1 MIKMKGIKKVI
12 GVCAM
17 LAIAMQAM
25 GAKST
30 SLPVTITQSDGTR
43 LIVYGHGDEYLS
55 WHTTADG
62 VLLVQKG
69 YDYYIATIDEEGNL
83 TATTQLAHEAGAR
96 SEAEEAL
103 VYAQNKDAFYS
114 SFASQKQLAVQRS
127 IGIGSTSLPYFPHTG
142 SPKALVVLVQFQDV
156 KFVSTDPV
164 ATFDNYLNGT
174 EIEINDILQSRN
186 HGSVKQYF
194 HDASGGKFAP
204 QFDIKGPVTVSQNS
218 AYYGADSIINK
229 RYEKDLK
236 LSEML
241 KEACELAL
249 SDITISDYDANRD
262 GNVDLIY
269 FIYAGYSQSVAG
281 NSTDDIWPK
290 SNAAT
295 LSINGTSQNVR
306 YGINNELNYYPG
318 VKLSSY
324 PDITKRINGI
334 GLFCHEFSHTM
345 GLPDLYPTDA
355 SAQIDD
361 QAMEYWSLMDG
372 GEYVDV
378 GYTPTPYTPWEKEV
392 MGWQTLTAITLPQSY
407 TLNNGDACK
416 VEGANGEYVILHN
429 IQQTGW
435 SSKLL
440 GHGLLVYRIDYPK
453 TSVNIGDKPNN
464 TAGKPAVTIV
474 PADGKLLTSYN
485 VTNQEESK
493 LLYMASHAGDP
504 YPGTSNVTEINTI
517 KLNKSTL
524 ERIFTNITE
533 TDGVVTFTLAN
544 TTGIEEAATAQPQQ
558 AERIYTVDGR
568 YVGKDMESLTKGVY
582 IRGNKKFVVK

>member
-17 LAIAMQAM
+17 LAIAIQAM

-43 LIVYGHGDEYLS
+43 LTVYGHGDEYLS

-69 YDYYIATIDEEGNL
+69 YNYYIATIDEEGNL
-83 TATTQLAHEAGAR
+83 TATTQLAHEAGVR

-103 VYAQNKDAFYS
+103 VYAQNKDAFYN
-114 SFASQKQLAVQRS
+114 SFASQKQFAIQRS
-127 IGIGSTSLPYFPHTG
+127 IGIGSNSPAYFPHMG

-174 EIEINDILQSRN
+174 EIEINDILQSQN
-186 HGSVKQYF
+186 FGSVKKYF
-194 HDASGGKFAP
+194 HDASGGQFAP

-218 AYYGADSIINK
+218 AYYGADNGSS
-229 RYEKDLK
+229 KDVK

-249 SDITISDYDANRD
+249 SDITIPDYDANGD
-262 GNVDLIY
+262 GKVDLVY

-281 NSTDDIWPK
+281 NSANDIWPK
-290 SNAAT
+290 SGVT
-295 LSINGTSQNVR
+295 DLTINGTSQMVR

-318 VKLSSY
+318 KEFTTNK
-324 PDITKRINGI
+324 DITKRINGI

-345 GLPDLYPTDA
+345 GLPDLYPTVA
-355 SAQIDD
+355 SAQIDN

-372 GEYVDV
+372 GEYVNN

-392 MGWQTLTAITLPQSY
+392 MGWQTLTAITMPQSY
-407 TLNNGDACK
+407 TLNNGEAYK
-416 VEGANGEYVILHN
+416 VEGDNDEYVILHN
-429 IQQTGW
+429 IQLTEW
-435 SSKLL
+435 ASKLL
-440 GHGLLVYRIDYPK
+440 GHGLLVYRIDYPA
-453 TSVNIGDKPNN
+453 TSVNISDAPNN
-464 TAGKPAVTIV
+464 FPGNPAVTIV

-485 VTNQEESK
+485 VENLEQYN
-493 LLYMASHAGDP
+493 LYATSHAGDP

-533 TDGVVTFTLAN
+533 TDGVITFTLAN

>member
-30 SLPVTITQSDGTR
+30 PMPVTITQSDGTR

-103 VYAQNKDAFYS
+103 VYAQNKDAFYN

-127 IGIGSTSLPYFPHTG
+127 IGIGSNSLAYFPHTG

-164 ATFDNYLNGT
+164 ATFDNYLNGK

-218 AYYGADSIINK
+218 AYYGADNGSS
-229 RYEKDLK
+229 KDVK

-249 SDITISDYDANRD
+249 SDITIPDYDANGD
-262 GNVDLIY
+262 GKVDLVY

-281 NSTDDIWPK
+281 NSADDIWPK
-290 SNAAT
+290 SSAT
-295 LSINGTSQNVR
+295 NLTINGTSQNVR

-318 VKLSSY
+318 MEFSSY

-372 GEYVDV
+372 GEYVDN

-407 TLNNGDACK
+407 TLNNGEACK

-453 TSVNIGDKPNN
+453 TSVNMGDAPNN

-485 VTNQEESK
+485 VTNKEESI
-493 LLYMASHAGDP
+493 LYAASHAGDP

-544 TTGIEEAATAQPQQ
+544 TTGIEETATAQPQQ

>member
-30 SLPVTITQSDGTR
+30 PMPVTITQSDGTR
-43 LIVYGHGDEYLS
+43 LTVYGHGDEYLS
-55 WHTTADG
+55 WQTTSDG

-69 YDYYIATIDEEGNL
+69 YDFYIATVDDEGVM
-83 TATTQLAHEAGAR
+83 TATAQLAHEAGTR

-103 VYAQNKDAFYS
+103 AYAQDKEAFYNS
-114 SFASQKQLAVQRS
+114 LASQRQRAILRS
-127 IGIGSTSLPYFPHTG
+127 AGIGTNSPAYFPHMG

-156 KFVSTDPV
+156 TFVSTDPV

-174 EIEINDILQSRN
+174 KIEINDILQSQN
-186 HGSVKQYF
+186 FGSVKKYF
-194 HDASGGKFAP
+194 HDASGGQFAP

-218 AYYGADSIINK
+218 AYYGADNGSS
-229 RYEKDLK
+229 KDVK

-249 SDITISDYDANRD
+249 SDITIPDYDANGD
-262 GNVDLIY
+262 GTVDLVY

-281 NSTDDIWPK
+281 NSANDIWPK
-290 SNAAT
+290 SGVT
-295 LSINGTSQNVR
+295 DLTINGTSQKVR

-318 VKLSSY
+318 KEFTSNK
-324 PDITKRINGI
+324 DITKRINGI

-345 GLPDLYPTDA
+345 GLPDLYPTVA

-372 GEYVDV
+372 GEYVNN

-392 MGWQTLTAITLPQSY
+392 MGWQTLTAITMPQSY
-407 TLNNGDACK
+407 TLNNGEAYK
-416 VEGANGEYVILHN
+416 VEGDNDEYVILHN
-429 IQQTGW
+429 IQQTEW
-435 SSKLL
+435 ASKLL
-440 GHGLLVYRIDYPK
+440 GHGMLVYRIDYPK
-453 TSVNIGDKPNN
+453 TSVNISDAPNN

-485 VTNQEESK
+485 VENQEQYN
-493 LLYMASHAGDP
+493 LYATSHAGDP

-533 TDGVVTFTLAN
+533 TDGVITFTLAN

>member
-1 MIKMKGIKKVI
+1 MKGIKKVI

-43 LIVYGHGDEYLS
+43 LTVYGHGDEYLS
-55 WHTTADG
+55 WQTTSDG

-69 YDYYIATIDEEGNL
+69 YDFYIATVDDEGVM
-83 TATTQLAHEAGAR
+83 TATAQLAHEAGTR

-103 VYAQNKDAFYS
+103 AYAQDKEAFYNS
-114 SFASQKQLAVQRS
+114 LASQRQRAILRS
-127 IGIGSTSLPYFPHTG
+127 AGIGTNSPDYFPHMG

-156 KFVSTDPV
+156 TFVSTDPV
-164 ATFDNYLNGT
+164 ATFNNYLNGT
-174 EIEINDILQSRN
+174 EIEINDILQKQN
-186 HGSVKQYF
+186 FGSVKKYF
-194 HDASGGKFAP
+194 HDASGGQFTP

-218 AYYGADSIINK
+218 AYYGADNGSS
-229 RYEKDLK
+229 KDVK

-241 KEACELAL
+241 KEACEVAL
-249 SDITISDYDANRD
+249 SDITIPDYDANGD
-262 GNVDLIY
+262 GTVDLVY

-281 NSTDDIWPK
+281 NSANDIWPK
-290 SNAAT
+290 SGVT
-295 LSINGTSQNVR
+295 DLTIKGTSQKVR

-318 VKLSSY
+318 KEFTTNK
-324 PDITKRINGI
+324 DITKRINGI

-345 GLPDLYPTDA
+345 GLPDLYPTVA

-372 GEYVDV
+372 GEYVNN

-392 MGWQTLTAITLPQSY
+392 MGWQTLTAITMPQSY
-407 TLNNGDACK
+407 TLNNGEAYK
-416 VEGANGEYVILHN
+416 VEGDNDEYVILHN
-429 IQQTGW
+429 IQQTEW
-435 SSKLL
+435 ASKLL
-440 GHGLLVYRIDYPK
+440 GHGMLVYRIDYPK
-453 TSVNIGDKPNN
+453 TSVNISDAPNN
-464 TAGKPAVTIV
+464 IAGKPAVTIV

-485 VTNQEESK
+485 VENQEQYN
-493 LLYMASHAGDP
+493 LYATSHAGDP
-504 YPGTSNVTEINTI
+504 YPGTYNVTEINTI

-533 TDGVVTFTLAN
+533 TDGVITFTLAN

>member
-1 MIKMKGIKKVI
+1 MIKMKGIKKII

-43 LIVYGHGDEYLS
+43 LTVYGHGDEYLS

-69 YDYYIATIDEEGNL
+69 YDYYIATIDKEGNL
-83 TATTQLAHEAGAR
+83 IATTQLAHEAGAR

-103 VYAQNKDAFYS
+103 VYAQNKDAFYN

-218 AYYGADSIINK
+218 AYYGKDDEENSSN
-229 RYEKDLK
+229 KDLK

-249 SDITISDYDANRD
+249 SNITISDYDANGD
-262 GNVDLIY
+262 GKVDLVY

-281 NSTDDIWPK
+281 NSADDIWPK
-290 SNAAT
+290 SGVT
-295 LSINGTSQNVR
+295 DLTINDTSQKVR

-318 VKLSSY
+318 KEFSSY
-324 PDITKRINGI
+324 PDIIKRINGI

-372 GEYVDV
+372 GEYVDN

-453 TSVNIGDKPNN
+453 TSVNMGDAPNN

-485 VTNQEESK
+485 VTNQEDVK
-493 LLYMASHAGDP
+493 LYMASHAGDP

>member
-30 SLPVTITQSDGTR
+30 PMPVTITQSDGTR

-103 VYAQNKDAFYS
+103 VYAQNKDAFYN

-127 IGIGSTSLPYFPHTG
+127 IGIGSNSLAYFPHTG

-218 AYYGADSIINK
+218 GYYGADNGNA
-229 RYEKDLK
+229 KDVK

-241 KEACELAL
+241 NEACEQAL
-249 SDITISDYDANRD
+249 SDITISDYDANGD
-262 GNVDLIY
+262 GKVDLVY

-281 NSTDDIWPK
+281 NSADDIWPK
-290 SNAAT
+290 SSAT
-295 LSINGTSQNVR
+295 NLTINGTSQKVR

-318 VKLSSY
+318 MEFSSY

-372 GEYVDV
+372 GEYVDN

-392 MGWQTLTAITLPQSY
+392 MGWQTLTAITMPQSY

-453 TSVNIGDKPNN
+453 TSVNMSDAPNN

-485 VTNQEESK
+485 VTNQEDVK
-493 LLYMASHAGDP
+493 LYMASHAGDP

-533 TDGVVTFTLAN
+533 TDGVISFTLAN
-544 TTGIEEAATAQPQQ
+544 TTGIEEATTAQPQQ

-568 YVGKDMESLTKGVY
+568 YVGKDMERLTKGVY

>member
-43 LIVYGHGDEYLS
+43 LTVYGHGDEYLS
-55 WHTTADG
+55 WQTTSDG
-62 VLLVQKG
+62 VLLVQNG
-69 YDYYIATIDEEGNL
+69 YDFYIATVDDEGVM
-83 TATTQLAHEAGAR
+83 TATAQLAHEAGTR

-103 VYAQNKDAFYS
+103 AYAQDKEAFYNS
-114 SFASQKQLAVQRS
+114 LASQRQRAILRS
-127 IGIGSTSLPYFPHTG
+127 AGIGTNSPAYFPHMG

-156 KFVSTDPV
+156 KFVSTAPV
-164 ATFDNYLNGT
+164 ATFNNYLTGT
-174 EIEINDILQSRN
+174 EIEINDILQSQN
-186 HGSVKQYF
+186 IGSVKKYF
-194 HDASGGKFAP
+194 HAASGGQFAP

-218 AYYGADSIINK
+218 AYYGADNGSS
-229 RYEKDLK
+229 KDVK

-249 SDITISDYDANRD
+249 SDITIPDYDANGD
-262 GNVDLIY
+262 GTVDLVY

-281 NSTDDIWPK
+281 NSANDIWPK
-290 SNAAT
+290 SGVT
-295 LSINGTSQNVR
+295 DLTINGTSQKVR

-318 VKLSSY
+318 KEFTTNK
-324 PDITKRINGI
+324 DITKRINGI

-345 GLPDLYPTDA
+345 GLPDLYPTVA

-372 GEYVDV
+372 GEYVNN

-392 MGWQTLTAITLPQSY
+392 MGWQTLTAITMPQSY
-407 TLNNGDACK
+407 TLNNGEAYK
-416 VEGANGEYVILHN
+416 VEGDNDEYVILHN
-429 IQQTGW
+429 IQQTEW
-435 SSKLL
+435 ASKLL
-440 GHGLLVYRIDYPK
+440 GHGLLVYRIDYPA
-453 TSVNIGDKPNN
+453 TSVNISDAPNN
-464 TAGKPAVTIV
+464 FPGNSAVTIV
-474 PADGKLLTSYN
+474 PADGKLLTSYK
-485 VTNQEESK
+485 VENQEQYN
-493 LLYMASHAGDP
+493 LYARSHAGDP
-504 YPGTSNVTEINTI
+504 YPGTSKVTEINTI

-533 TDGVVTFTLAN
+533 TDRVITFTLAN
-544 TTGIEEAATAQPQQ
+544 TTGIEEAATAPPQQ

>member
-30 SLPVTITQSDGTR
+30 PMPVTITQSDGTR

-69 YDYYIATIDEEGNL
+69 YDYYIATIDKEGNL
-83 TATTQLAHEAGAR
+83 IATTQLAHEAGAR

-103 VYAQNKDAFYS
+103 VYAQNKDAFYN

-204 QFDIKGPVTVSQNS
+204 QFDIKGSVTVSQNS
-218 AYYGADSIINK
+218 AYYGKDDEENSSN
-229 RYEKDLK
+229 KDLK

-249 SDITISDYDANRD
+249 SNITISDYDANGD
-262 GNVDLIY
+262 GKVDLVY

-281 NSTDDIWPK
+281 NSADDIWPK
-290 SNAAT
+290 SGVT
-295 LSINGTSQNVR
+295 DLTINDTSQKVR

-318 VKLSSY
+318 KEFSSY
-324 PDITKRINGI
+324 PDIIKRINGI

-372 GEYVDV
+372 GEYVDN

-453 TSVNIGDKPNN
+453 TSVNMGDAPNN

-485 VTNQEESK
+485 VTNQEDVK
-493 LLYMASHAGDP
+493 LYMASHAGDP